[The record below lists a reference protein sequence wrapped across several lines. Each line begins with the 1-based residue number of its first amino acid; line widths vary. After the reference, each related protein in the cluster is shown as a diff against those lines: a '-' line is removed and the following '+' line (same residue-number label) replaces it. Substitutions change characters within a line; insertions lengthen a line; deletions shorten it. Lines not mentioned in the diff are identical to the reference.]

1 MPARPPRIDGG
12 AIVLAAGRGVRFGAD
27 KRRAV
32 LPSGLSLLA
41 ATVRRYAEAFDQL
54 LVMLRAGDT
63 ALAELL
69 TPHLALPGQ
78 RLGYSARAAGG
89 MGCTLADAITQ
100 VPDAWQFAFVALGDM
115 PFVTYTTLRRLQWT
129 MARPGSARA
138 RIVQP
143 CHAGEPGHP
152 VAFTRAFFPALAAL
166 DADQGARSVVQAN
179 QAAVQRVDI
188 GDAGIVADVDTPA
201 ALTASRA
208 PTGSPR

>member
-1 MPARPPRIDGG
+1 M
-12 AIVLAAGRGVRFGAD
+12 RFGAD

-129 MARPGSARA
+129 MTGSARA